1 MTRRYAYF
9 PGCSLEKMARSYH
22 ESALETTRALDV
34 ELEEIED
41 WNCCGAT
48 TYFNID
54 ELLADT
60 LSARNLAIAEQSG
73 LDVIAPCSGCYKN
86 MYSARK
92 HLKREPDLM
101 EHINEALAED
111 NLKFAGTSEV
121 RHLIDVLVHDVG
133 LEEIKKRVRRPLTG
147 LKVAPYYGCQI
158 LRPRKDHEDVESPR
172 FFEDLMTAIGADPVE
187 YLLKLRCCGGAL
199 LITNREAAL
208 SLVRNLLENAVQSGA
223 ALIAT
228 ACPLC
233 QVNLECYQKQV
244 NSEFG
249 TNLNVPVLYFTQL
262 VGLALGVPPARL
274 GIGSELVSVT
284 PALAS
289 AGSGGG
295 GR

>member
-1 MTRRYAYF
+1 V
-9 PGCSLEKMARSYH
+9 K
-22 ESALETTRALDV
+22 
-34 ELEEIED
+34 
-41 WNCCGAT
+41 
-48 TYFNID
+48 
-54 ELLADT
+54 
-60 LSARNLAIAEQSG
+60 
-73 LDVIAPCSGCYKN
+73 
-86 MYSARK
+86 
-92 HLKREPDLM
+92 
-101 EHINEALAED
+101 
-111 NLKFAGTSEV
+111 
-121 RHLIDVLVHDVG
+121 DVG
-133 LEEIKKRVRRPLTG
+133 LEEIKQRVRRPLTG

-187 YLLKLRCCGGAL
+187 YRLKLRCCGGAL

-223 ALIAT
+223 AIIAT

-249 TNLNVPVLYFTQL
+249 TNLNIPVLYFTQL
-262 VGLALGVPPARL
+262 IGLALGVPPGKL
-274 GIGSELVSVT
+274 GIGSELVNAM